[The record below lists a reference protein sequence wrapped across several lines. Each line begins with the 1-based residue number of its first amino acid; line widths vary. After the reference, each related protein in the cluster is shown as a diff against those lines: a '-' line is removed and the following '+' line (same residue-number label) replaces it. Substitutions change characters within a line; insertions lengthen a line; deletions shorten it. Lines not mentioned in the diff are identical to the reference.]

1 MDRIITNKCSSDAL
15 VVYAFGKIKELE
27 DALEAAYKVED
38 ENNKLIQGLMHRNKV
53 LQTKLD
59 SIQSNAKPSKLK
71 VKLSVVRRDSND
83 YGLDAEIG

>member
-1 MDRIITNKCSSDAL
+1 MYRIITNKCSSDAL
-15 VVYAFGKIKELE
+15 VVYAFSKIKELE

-59 SIQSNAKPSKLK
+59 SIQSDAKSNKLK

-83 YGLDAEIG
+83 

>member
-15 VVYAFGKIKELE
+15 VVYAFSKIKELE

-59 SIQSNAKPSKLK
+59 SIQSDAKSNKLK

-83 YGLDAEIG
+83 

>member
-15 VVYAFGKIKELE
+15 VVYAFSKIKELE

-83 YGLDAEIG
+83 

>member
-15 VVYAFGKIKELE
+15 VVYAFSKIKELE

-59 SIQSNAKPSKLK
+59 SIQSDAKSNKLK
-71 VKLSVVRRDSND
+71 VKLSVVRRD
-83 YGLDAEIG
+83 

>member
-1 MDRIITNKCSSDAL
+1 MGRITTDKCSADAL
-15 VVYAFGKIKELE
+15 IAYAFGKIKELE

-83 YGLDAEIG
+83 

>member
-15 VVYAFGKIKELE
+15 VVYAFSKIKELE

-59 SIQSNAKPSKLK
+59 SIQSDAKSNKLK
-71 VKLSVVRRDSND
+71 VKLSVVRRGSND
-83 YGLDAEIG
+83 

>member
-15 VVYAFGKIKELE
+15 VVYAFSKIKELE

-53 LQTKLD
+53 LQMKLD
-59 SIQSNAKPSKLK
+59 SIQCDAKPSKLK

-83 YGLDAEIG
+83 

>member
-1 MDRIITNKCSSDAL
+1 MGRITTDKCSADTLIA
-15 VVYAFGKIKELE
+15 YAFGKIKELE

-59 SIQSNAKPSKLK
+59 SIQSDAKSNKLK

-83 YGLDAEIG
+83 

>member
-1 MDRIITNKCSSDAL
+1 MDRIITNKCSADDL

-27 DALEAAYKVED
+27 DALEAAYKGED

-59 SIQSNAKPSKLK
+59 SIQSNAKPSKFK

-83 YGLDAEIG
+83 

>member
-1 MDRIITNKCSSDAL
+1 MGKITTDKCSADTLIA
-15 VVYAFGKIKELE
+15 YAFGKIKELE

-83 YGLDAEIG
+83 

>member
-1 MDRIITNKCSSDAL
+1 MGRITTDKCSADAL
-15 VVYAFGKIKELE
+15 IAYAFRKIKELE

-59 SIQSNAKPSKLK
+59 SIQSDAKSNKLK

-83 YGLDAEIG
+83 

>member
-71 VKLSVVRRDSND
+71 VKLWVVRRDSND
-83 YGLDAEIG
+83 

>member
-1 MDRIITNKCSSDAL
+1 MGRITTDKCSADTLIA
-15 VVYAFGKIKELE
+15 YAFGKIKELE

-53 LQTKLD
+53 LQMKLD
-59 SIQSNAKPSKLK
+59 SIQCDARPSKFK

-83 YGLDAEIG
+83 

>member
-83 YGLDAEIG
+83 